1 VIRVVKPGMLST
13 IQDRGRWGYQTFG
26 VSVSGPMDMLS
37 HGLANRLLGNAEDAA
52 TIEVTLLGPEL
63 DFGSD
68 ATIVVTGA
76 QFELRLDDREID
88 PLVTHR
94 ITAGA
99 RLRFGPRRRGA
110 RAYLGVA
117 GGIQV
122 PTVLGS
128 RATHLVSGM
137 GGLDGRALRPGDV
150 LPISPTP
157 PGDVRRVPRVP
168 LPQGAARVRVVP
180 GPDAE
185 RFTAAAMT
193 ALTGTRYAITPESDR
208 MGYRLKGQALE
219 RCAASEIISGATAIG
234 SLQVPASGQP
244 ILLMADRQTAGG
256 YPRIATVITA
266 DLPAAGQL
274 APGDTIEFQLC
285 DQAEAVEALRRQ
297 QAWLNAT

>member
-63 DFGSD
+63 EFGID

-76 QFELRLDDREID
+76 QFELRLDGQEID

-122 PTVLGS
+122 PPVLGS

-137 GGLDGRALRPGDV
+137 GGLDGRALRAGDV
-150 LPISPTP
+150 LPISPAP
-157 PGDVRRVPRVP
+157 AGDVRRVPRVP

-180 GPDAE
+180 GPDQE
-185 RFTAAAMT
+185 RFTAAAMA

-219 RCAASEIISGATAIG
+219 RCAESEIISDATAVG
-234 SLQVPASGQP
+234 ALQVPASGQP

-274 APGDTIEFQLC
+274 APGDSIEFQLC

-297 QAWLNAT
+297 QAWLSAT